1 MTKKLIRGGLV
12 VDGTGKRSGAV
23 LRKKASKSV
32 SESPESEFCRISE
45 KNTLKSRARF
55 LPI

>member
-23 LRKKASKSV
+23 LRKRHRSQ
-32 SESPESEFCRISE
+32 
-45 KNTLKSRARF
+45 
-55 LPI
+55 

>member
-45 KNTLKSRARF
+45 KKHA
-55 LPI
+55 